1 MNKIKHKIISCIR
14 QLKLAYSLLIELLSY
29 GKRLFRYNASI
40 RTDLDI
46 AKMQYTI
53 LRENHVIEKG
63 MSMRAP
69 RKGFGQEKV
78 SKLLSRLQTYYLNY
92 GHIDKGFLIYPL
104 STIKEYISY
113 TNKNGT
119 EIHHIEKKY
128 HNTLKICIITEDELN
143 ISSGIQTI
151 TKEEIITQ
159 SHKSFKDLVQS
170 RHSIRYYLPTPP
182 KKEDIEEA
190 LKIAQQTPSACNRQ
204 SWRTHV
210 FMNQDSTSLLEQ
222 QGGANGFESEILC
235 TILVTADMKA
245 FLSYEPMQCY
255 VDGGLYSMNLINAL
269 HSLGYGTIPLSC
281 GFQQKKLDNI
291 AKNFGIPD
299 NEAMICM
306 IGVGVLHDTLNI
318 AVSHR
323 KDITLTN
330 TYHS

>member
-1 MNKIKHKIISCIR
+1 
-14 QLKLAYSLLIELLSY
+14 
-29 GKRLFRYNASI
+29 
-40 RTDLDI
+40 
-46 AKMQYTI
+46 
-53 LRENHVIEKG
+53 
-63 MSMRAP
+63 
-69 RKGFGQEKV
+69 
-78 SKLLSRLQTYYLNY
+78 
-92 GHIDKGFLIYPL
+92 
-104 STIKEYISY
+104 
-113 TNKNGT
+113 
-119 EIHHIEKKY
+119 
-128 HNTLKICIITEDELN
+128 
-143 ISSGIQTI
+143 
-151 TKEEIITQ
+151 
-159 SHKSFKDLVQS
+159 LVQS